1 MEHRQKRMDMRMIQ
15 RKDLALITSRINEIS
30 TMYDFIFQPQN
41 LTSFSFFSLF
51 VDLTNPKREFPL
63 WRRYS

>member
-1 MEHRQKRMDMRMIQ
+1 MDGYENDTKKKPRLDHQPDKRDI
-15 RKDLALITSRINEIS
+15 DL
-30 TMYDFIFQPQN
+30 YDFIFQSQN